1 NFGMAM
7 LADNDN
13 GTAGTTTNNRER
25 LASSLWTT
33 CTSCGGN
40 ASQLPTLTV
49 TYSPPPPPPVSSVSA
64 SASGTTISASWPA
77 SAGAS
82 TYYVETYQ
90 NGSYLTASQTSA
102 TSFAA
107 SGLPNDSYQFLVF
120 AGNSGGWSSGTYS
133 NTVTLAPPGPTS
145 VSATVAGTTV
155 EASWPAAPNA
165 TEYVASLFTASDTS
179 SVLTTYSSSA
189 QSASFAGLTPGAGY
203 YVSVASCDS
212 DGCGGSTWSNLATLA
227 PDPPSSVSATP
238 GTGQLSASWPAVSG
252 ATSYAASLYLDT
264 YPSQQVASQQVGS
277 SAVTFTGLT
286 PGASYYVTVAA
297 CNAGGCSPATGSAV
311 ATLAPAAP
319 ASVTLTAGYL
329 AASATWPAASG
340 ATSYATS
347 LYLLP
352 SPPTLVGSHTVATTS
367 DAYSGL
373 APNASYELVVT
384 ACNATGCSGATTSN
398 TVTLSPD
405 TPASLTA
412 TGSGTTV
419 AASWPATS
427 GATSYLTSIATAAD
441 PAGVLASHT
450 VTTTTDTFPGLTP
463 GQAYQVTLAA
473 CSAAGCS
480 PAITSGVVTLVPA
493 PPAPVAATPGD
504 RVVTASWPA
513 EPGATSY
520 AATVATAADPTAVLA
535 TSSGTATH
543 ATFPGLA
550 DGVAYLV
557 TAAACDAGGCA
568 SATSAPVTPQ
578 VNGPSGTELLGDGGA
593 RDRPPPGGG
602 SGAEPGANG
611 CPTQPRC
618 GEPVNTLTGDFYTQ
632 ATDLALAG
640 PGLGLA
646 FTRTYNTLAAVAAS
660 APGVLG
666 YGWTD
671 SYALTAAV
679 DPSSGNVTITQGD
692 GATVTFTPTGTG
704 GYSAPAWVVATLSAN
719 SGGGWNFTLPD
730 LTVDTFSAAGALVAI
745 TDRAGETTT
754 LGYTGTELTTVTDP
768 AGRQLT
774 LAYNGAGELASVTDP
789 AGRTV
794 SYTYD
799 SAGELTSVTDPT
811 GATTGYGYDGAHR
824 LTSSTN
830 ADGGVLANSYNAA
843 NQVVSQTDPLGRTTT
858 FSYGFGDTPG
868 CAEQSTVTD
877 ASGVITME
885 CFYNDELTSS
895 TRSYGGATPVTS
907 TQSYDSAGNIAT
919 TTDALGRTTR
929 YSWNARANLLATTDP
944 LGRTTSYT
952 YNAGNQVTS
961 VTDPAGVT
969 ATYAYDGVGNLVR
982 ATVPVS
988 ATVSA
993 TTSYTYADPA
1003 YASLATSL
1011 TDATGASWQ
1020 MGYDSTG
1027 ELTSLTDPDGFTTS
1041 YDYACP
1047 AGTGPASGC
1056 YAGSGLMSSSTD
1068 ANGDST
1074 SYAYDADA
1082 WLVAT
1087 TDADGHTTRVTYDG
1101 VGNLITSTDA
1111 DGNTT
1116 TYSYDGDN
1124 EVVRVTAATGTSAA
1138 ASTLYSYDSLGAD
1151 VPQV

>member
-1 NFGMAM
+1 MYSDLGSGAPGSGQCNGSSEPYCWMRELLYFDLTSIPAGSTVNSASLALTSESNVAGLLTANLGTDTYPVLQGWDSNATWDSAGDSNGSWTGGNPDTTNLLGQLTFPYPETNGQSFSESISTAEVQNWVNSPSSNFGMAM

-480 PAITSGVVTLVPA
+480 PAITSGVVT
-493 PPAPVAATPGD
+493 
-504 RVVTASWPA
+504 
-513 EPGATSY
+513 
-520 AATVATAADPTAVLA
+520 
-535 TSSGTATH
+535 
-543 ATFPGLA
+543 
-550 DGVAYLV
+550 
-557 TAAACDAGGCA
+557 
-568 SATSAPVTPQ
+568 
-578 VNGPSGTELLGDGGA
+578 
-593 RDRPPPGGG
+593 
-602 SGAEPGANG
+602 
-611 CPTQPRC
+611 
-618 GEPVNTLTGDFYTQ
+618 
-632 ATDLALAG
+632 
-640 PGLGLA
+640 
-646 FTRTYNTLAAVAAS
+646 
-660 APGVLG
+660 
-666 YGWTD
+666 
-671 SYALTAAV
+671 
-679 DPSSGNVTITQGD
+679 
-692 GATVTFTPTGTG
+692 
-704 GYSAPAWVVATLSAN
+704 
-719 SGGGWNFTLPD
+719 
-730 LTVDTFSAAGALVAI
+730 
-745 TDRAGETTT
+745 
-754 LGYTGTELTTVTDP
+754 
-768 AGRQLT
+768 
-774 LAYNGAGELASVTDP
+774 
-789 AGRTV
+789 
-794 SYTYD
+794 
-799 SAGELTSVTDPT
+799 
-811 GATTGYGYDGAHR
+811 
-824 LTSSTN
+824 
-830 ADGGVLANSYNAA
+830 
-843 NQVVSQTDPLGRTTT
+843 
-858 FSYGFGDTPG
+858 
-868 CAEQSTVTD
+868 
-877 ASGVITME
+877 
-885 CFYNDELTSS
+885 
-895 TRSYGGATPVTS
+895 
-907 TQSYDSAGNIAT
+907 
-919 TTDALGRTTR
+919 
-929 YSWNARANLLATTDP
+929 
-944 LGRTTSYT
+944 
-952 YNAGNQVTS
+952 
-961 VTDPAGVT
+961 
-969 ATYAYDGVGNLVR
+969 
-982 ATVPVS
+982 
-988 ATVSA
+988 
-993 TTSYTYADPA
+993 
-1003 YASLATSL
+1003 
-1011 TDATGASWQ
+1011 
-1020 MGYDSTG
+1020 
-1027 ELTSLTDPDGFTTS
+1027 
-1041 YDYACP
+1041 
-1047 AGTGPASGC
+1047 
-1056 YAGSGLMSSSTD
+1056 
-1068 ANGDST
+1068 
-1074 SYAYDADA
+1074 
-1082 WLVAT
+1082 
-1087 TDADGHTTRVTYDG
+1087 
-1101 VGNLITSTDA
+1101 
-1111 DGNTT
+1111 
-1116 TYSYDGDN
+1116 
-1124 EVVRVTAATGTSAA
+1124 
-1138 ASTLYSYDSLGAD
+1138 
-1151 VPQV
+1151 